1 MGRFIV
7 KRMLISILIICL
19 VSVFCFSLMH
29 ILPGDPARLAL
40 GEAASQE
47 DVDALRIKL
56 NLDKPILEQ
65 YWIWISGLFKGD
77 FGQSITHDRP
87 ISKILSERL
96 PRTIAIGL
104 PALIIAVVLGI
115 TFGIISA
122 VTRGKGGDQV
132 ITFFSTIGVGTPT
145 FWIGIL
151 GIYLFGIKLKILP
164 IQGFTSPSKDF
175 GLYVKKAIMPV
186 FCLALP
192 LIASIARQTRTNM
205 LEVINQDYIRT
216 AKANGIHSS
225 SIIFK
230 HALRNTLIPI
240 VTIIALQ
247 VRVVVGGSM
256 IIEQVFNIAGIGT
269 LLQEAIGNRDY
280 LIVQGCVLV
289 ISLVTVGCNFIV
301 DILYG
306 VIDPRMR
313 KKGKR

>member
-1 MGRFIV
+1 MGKFIL
-7 KRMLISILIICL
+7 KRMLISILIVFL
-19 VSVFCFSLMH
+19 VSVFAFSLMH

-40 GEAASQE
+40 GEAANEE
-47 DVDALRIKL
+47 DVQALRVSL
-56 NLDKPILEQ
+56 HLDKPVLEQ
-65 YWIWISGLFKGD
+65 YWIWIKGLFHGD
-77 FGQSITHDRP
+77 FGQSITYARP
-87 ISKILSERL
+87 VSDILSERL
-96 PRTIAIGL
+96 PRTVAIGL
-104 PALIIAVVLGI
+104 PALIIAVL
-115 TFGIISA
+115 FGLVFGVISA
-122 VTRGKGGDQV
+122 VKRGTWLDQT
-132 ITFFSTIGVGTPT
+132 ITFLSTLGVGTPT

-164 IQGFTSPSKDF
+164 IQGFVSPSQNF

-192 LIASIARQTRTNM
+192 LIASTARQTRTNM

-240 VTIIALQ
+240 ITIIALQ
-247 VRVVVGGSM
+247 VRVVVGGSL
-256 IIEQVFNIAGIGT
+256 IVEQVFNIAGVGA
-269 LLQEAIGNRDY
+269 LLQEAVGNRDY
-280 LIVQGCVLV
+280 LIVQGTVLV

-306 VIDPRMR
+306 VIDPKQR
-313 KKGKR
+313 KTGKR